1 MRKITTAII
10 ILFFSFLLCP
20 NANSSTKDSVS
31 TISKENLLKTWVL
44 KDYKE
49 NGKSQDLYEYEI
61 EFFANGKY
69 VETEE
74 EETSKGIWELNDKS
88 IVFDKNSLDMDEWI
102 IESFDAEKLVVKFSD
117 EEKNYQFVLVPLK
130 EK

>member
-1 MRKITTAII
+1 MKKITTAII
-10 ILFFSFLLCP
+10 VLFFSVLFCV
-20 NANSSTKDSVS
+20 NVYSSPIDSVS
-31 TISKENLLKTWVL
+31 TISKDNLLKTWVL

-49 NGKSQDLYEYEI
+49 NGKTQDLYEYEI

-74 EETSKGIWELNDKS
+74 EETSKGIWELNDNS
-88 IVFDKNSLDMDEWI
+88 IVFDKNSLDQDEWLIVNFEPGKLI
-102 IESFDAEKLVVKFSD
+102 IKFLD
-117 EEKNYQFVLVPLK
+117 VDRNCQFVLEPSK

>member
-1 MRKITTAII
+1 MKKITTAVI

-20 NANSSTKDSVS
+20 SANSSAKDSVS
-31 TISKENLLKTWVL
+31 TISKENLLKSWVL

-49 NGKSQDLYEYEI
+49 NGKTQDLYEYEI

-74 EETSKGIWELNDKS
+74 EETSKGIWELNDNS
-88 IVFDKNSLDMDEWI
+88 IVFDKNSLDQDEWLIVNFEPGKLI
-102 IESFDAEKLVVKFSD
+102 IKFSD
-117 EEKNYQFVLVPLK
+117 EDKNYQFVLEPSK